1 MGIKQYGMTVLSIR
15 KKLVS
20 YLQEAEDQKVK
31 AIYALVKDDIEQ
43 EGRIDIAQYNKEL
56 AEAEAEFAKGDYISN
71 AEMKKKIKQW

>member
-1 MGIKQYGMTVLSIR
+1 MTATVIR

-20 YLQEAEDQKVK
+20 YLQVAEAQKVK

-43 EGRIDIAQYNKEL
+43 EGRIDIKQYNKEL

-71 AEMKKKIKQW
+71 AAMKKKLRQWQKIN